1 MPAGVPVMPI
11 DAAVEL
17 NFNFQP
23 PVVAGNPPPAVP
35 VRIEDIVTRPD
46 LADRAILLTLAP
58 IPESGT
64 TTQTGACAL
73 AGVRVRTTAHPGRAP
88 RRGRA
93 WVTDAAAGA
102 PP

>member
-46 LADRAILLTLAP
+46 LADRAILL
-58 IPESGT
+58 SS
-64 TTQTGACAL
+64 Q
-73 AGVRVRTTAHPGRAP
+73 R
-88 RRGRA
+88 
-93 WVTDAAAGA
+93 
-102 PP
+102 